1 MKILKTVIQLDK
13 LSDRP
18 KGRKYIKWLILKY
31 LTRQSFNTQNLTR
44 FTLRHHFKW
53 PAANL
58 AIRRKSVA
66 GDARIYRHR
75 KSLAAVRALD
85 VRIFF
90 HARI

>member
-1 MKILKTVIQLDK
+1 
-13 LSDRP
+13 
-18 KGRKYIKWLILKY
+18 
-31 LTRQSFNTQNLTR
+31 
-44 FTLRHHFKW
+44 
-53 PAANL
+53 
-58 AIRRKSVA
+58 VA